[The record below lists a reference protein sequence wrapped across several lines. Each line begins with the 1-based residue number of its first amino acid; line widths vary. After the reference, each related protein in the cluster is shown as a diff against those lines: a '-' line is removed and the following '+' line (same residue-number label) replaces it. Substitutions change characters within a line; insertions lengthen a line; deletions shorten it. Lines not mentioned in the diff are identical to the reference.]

1 MLHEVLLALMG
12 HSGGVIKDRG
22 DGLKVQSDLPFLAK
36 SDEEQLNYLCRLGTH
51 FAALNAFIK
60 KHGSGLSLPAQGG
73 QRPDGLVGLYLK
85 AFCTGL
91 DRVLDGYR
99 DSILQLETSVM
110 KDPHLSVSHLVCNLQ
125 QYQLLFPALVAVV
138 EQVTSH
144 KAHGCYILDII
155 HRHSESGHPLVKDV
169 LTRVLHVC
177 HGVLF
182 KHLCSWL
189 LYGYVHDPYK
199 EFFIQPCEAGTHDQS
214 HDQTSQ
220 SQEEEDELGIMGVT
234 GRQLQKLLKLNTTD
248 MNTSPSHLFSV
259 QADKL
264 PYYIPVRV
272 AEKILF
278 VGESI
283 QMFQDKGKSPVS
295 KDKGNILEGKQEK
308 FAKDLHQLA
317 QEQPFNNMKFETV
330 INDIRT
336 QVAEVLWKILV
347 EEADLL
353 GHLRIIKDFY
363 LLGRGELYLAFIDQA
378 QHLLRVPASATT
390 EHDVNAAYLCAARNV
405 LFHDEVLLQRFRLSV
420 KQVPKPNKLSC
431 TSKTVGLHVKADTSR
446 SSSCSD
452 TGAVVE
458 PGWSSLSLNY
468 SVQWPL
474 HIFFTPV
481 VLEKYNRVFRFL
493 LVVRRTQ
500 LNLQHCWT
508 IQMSDKHRHMDQAEA
523 LKWQLRHHM
532 SFLVDNLQYFL
543 QVDVI
548 ESQYGILVEKV
559 NNTRDYEAVKLA
571 HDHFLS
577 ALLAQSFV
585 HMKSVAHCLYEILD
599 MCTAFTSLVVRC
611 ETPMSHKDALQLE
624 SVAKNLQHHSKLLF
638 KILSSV
644 RSNSSNPHLAQ
655 LLLRLDF
662 NKFFSISGGQFGS
675 Y

>member
-1 MLHEVLLALMG
+1 MLHEVLLALLG
-12 HSGGVIKDRG
+12 HTGGVIKDTG
-22 DGLKVQSDLPFLAK
+22 NGLKIQSDLPFLSS

-51 FAALNAFIK
+51 FSTLNTFIK
-60 KHGSGLSLPAQGG
+60 KYGTGPCLPPQGVKQEGLA
-73 QRPDGLVGLYLK
+73 GLYLK
-85 AFCTGL
+85 AFCSGL
-91 DRVLDGYR
+91 DKVLGSYR
-99 DSILQLETSVM
+99 ANILELETNLM
-110 KDPHLSVSHLVCNLQ
+110 KDPHLSVSHLVCQLQ
-125 QYQLLFPALVAVV
+125 QYQLLLPALVSVV

-155 HRHSESGHPLVKDV
+155 HRHSETGHPLVKDV

-189 LYGYVHDPYK
+189 LYGYVYDPYK
-199 EFFIQPCEAGTHDQS
+199 EFFIQPNEGESHDQS

-220 SQEEEDELGIMGVT
+220 SQDDDDDLGIMGVT
-234 GRQLQKLLKLNTTD
+234 GRQLQKLLK
-248 MNTSPSHLFSV
+248 MNTPDSSSSTSHLFSIKS
-259 QADKL
+259 DLL
-264 PYYIPVRV
+264 PGYIPVRV
-272 AEKILF
+272 ASKILF

-283 QMFQDKGKSPVS
+283 QMFQEKGKSAVS
-295 KDKGNILEGKQEK
+295 RGKSNILEGKQEK

-317 QEQPFNNMKFETV
+317 QELPFNSMKFESL

-336 QVAEVLWKILV
+336 QVAEVLWKILI

-353 GHLRIIKDFY
+353 AHLRIIKDFY

-378 QHLLRVPASATT
+378 QHLLRVPVSATT

-405 LFHDEVLLQRFRLSV
+405 LFHDEALLQRFRLSV
-420 KQVPKPNKLSC
+420 KQAPKPQKKDS
-431 TSKTVGLHVKADTSR
+431 T
-446 SSSCSD
+446 SSSGSSQSS
-452 TGAVVE
+452 TVVDI
-458 PGWSSLSLNY
+458 GWNSLSLKY

-500 LNLQHCWT
+500 LDLHQCWI
-508 IQMSDKHRHMDQAEA
+508 IQMSRKHGTNEPAEA
-523 LKWQLRHHM
+523 LKWQLRNHM
-532 SFLVDNLQYFL
+532 SFLVDNLQYYL

-548 ESQYGILVEKV
+548 ESQYGILVEKIKT
-559 NNTRDYEAVKLA
+559 TRDYEAVKLA

-599 MCTAFTSLVVRC
+599 QCTVFTSLVVRC
-611 ETPMSHKDALQLE
+611 ETPMSHNDALQLE
-624 SVAKNLQHHSKLLF
+624 NIAKNLQRQSSLLF
-638 KILSSV
+638 KMLSSV
-644 RSNSSNPHLAQ
+644 RSNSSSPHLAQ

-662 NKFFSISGGQFGS
+662 NKFFSISGGQLGS

>member
-1 MLHEVLLALMG
+1 MGLDHAYPPQGVKQEGLA
-12 HSGGVIKDRG
+12 
-22 DGLKVQSDLPFLAK
+22 
-36 SDEEQLNYLCRLGTH
+36 
-51 FAALNAFIK
+51 
-60 KHGSGLSLPAQGG
+60 
-73 QRPDGLVGLYLK
+73 GLYLK
-85 AFCTGL
+85 AFCSGL
-91 DRVLDGYR
+91 DKVLGSYWAN
-99 DSILQLETSVM
+99 ILELETNLM
-110 KDPHLSVSHLVCNLQ
+110 KDPHLSISHLVCQLQ
-125 QYQLLFPALVAVV
+125 QYQLLLPALVSVV

-155 HRHSESGHPLVKDV
+155 HRHSETGHPLVKDV

-189 LYGYVHDPYK
+189 LYGYVYDPYK
-199 EFFIQPCEAGTHDQS
+199 ECFHPTKMKGNHMIQS
-214 HDQTSQ
+214 HDPNLANHRRMMMNLGNYGSNRKTACRQ
-220 SQEEEDELGIMGVT
+220 S
-234 GRQLQKLLKLNTTD
+234 KLLK
-248 MNTSPSHLFSV
+248 MNTPDSSSSTSHLFSIKS
-259 QADKL
+259 DLL
-264 PYYIPVRV
+264 PGYIPVRV
-272 AEKILF
+272 ASKILF

-283 QMFQDKGKSPVS
+283 QMFQEKGKSAVS
-295 KDKGNILEGKQEK
+295 RGKSNILEGKQEK

-317 QEQPFNNMKFETV
+317 QELPFNSMKFESL

-336 QVAEVLWKILV
+336 QVAEVLWKILI

-353 GHLRIIKDFY
+353 AHLRIIKDFY

-378 QHLLRVPASATT
+378 QHLLRVPVSATT

-405 LFHDEVLLQRFRLSV
+405 LFHDEALLQRFRLSV
-420 KQVPKPNKLSC
+420 KQAPKPQKKDS
-431 TSKTVGLHVKADTSR
+431 T
-446 SSSCSD
+446 SSSGSSQSS
-452 TGAVVE
+452 TVVDI
-458 PGWSSLSLNY
+458 GWNSLSLKY

-500 LNLQHCWT
+500 LDLHQCWI
-508 IQMSDKHRHMDQAEA
+508 IQMSRKHGTNEPAEA
-523 LKWQLRHHM
+523 LKWQLRNHM
-532 SFLVDNLQYFL
+532 SFLVDNLQYYL

-548 ESQYGILVEKV
+548 ESQYGILVEKIKT
-559 NNTRDYEAVKLA
+559 TRDYEAVKLA

-599 MCTAFTSLVVRC
+599 QCTVFTSLVVRC
-611 ETPMSHKDALQLE
+611 ETPMSHNDALQLE
-624 SVAKNLQHHSKLLF
+624 NIAKNLQRQSSLLF
-638 KILSSV
+638 KMLSSV
-644 RSNSSNPHLAQ
+644 RSNSSSPHLAQ

-662 NKFFSISGGQFGS
+662 NKFFSISGGQLGS